1 LARVA
6 KQIRQLLSAQPTD
19 GRFRLAEVDTDSTP
33 GLKHPKR
40 ILKDMAKDHGKL
52 FELQERLYAEQK
64 RSLLIVLQAM
74 DTGGKDG
81 TITHVIGNLNP
92 QGVQITPFKAPTP
105 EERRHGFLWRIRR
118 RLPDPG
124 DVGIFNRSQYED
136 VLIARVHALAKPA
149 VIERRYSQIN
159 DFEKQIVRKGTT
171 VVKFFLHISYE
182 EQRKRLIDRLVDP
195 DKNWKFNEN
204 DVNERA
210 YWDDYQSAYSLAITN
225 CSTKW
230 APWYVVPANDK
241 VYRNWAVGKVILE
254 TLEEMDPQYPHPKL
268 DVPRL
273 LRRLKEK

>member
-6 KQIRQLLSAQPTD
+6 KQVRQLLRAQPSD
-19 GRFRLAEVDTDSTP
+19 GRFRLAEVDPDSTP

-40 ILKDMAKDHGKL
+40 IVKDMATDHGKL
-52 FELQERLYAEQK
+52 FNLQERLYAERK

-92 QGVQITPFKAPTP
+92 QGVLITPFKAPTP

-136 VLIARVHALAKPA
+136 VLIARVHALAKPE
-149 VIERRYSQIN
+149 VIERRYGLIN
-159 DFEKQIVRKGTT
+159 EFEKQVVRKGTT

-182 EQRKRLIDRLVDP
+182 EQRKRLMERLLDP

-204 DVNERA
+204 DINERA

-241 VYRNWAVGKVILE
+241 AYRNWAVGKVILE
-254 TLEEMDPQYPHPKL
+254 TLEEMDPQYPRPKL

-273 LRRLKEK
+273 MRRLKD

>member
-6 KQIRQLLSAQPTD
+6 KQVRQLLRAQPSD
-19 GRFRLAEVDTDSTP
+19 GRFRLAEIDPDSTP

-40 ILKDMAKDHGKL
+40 IFKDMATDHGKL
-52 FELQERLYAEQK
+52 FNLQERLYAEQK

-92 QGVQITPFKAPTP
+92 QGVLITPFKAPTP
-105 EERRHGFLWRIRR
+105 EEKRHGFLWRIRR

-136 VLIARVHALAKPA
+136 VLIARVHALAKPE
-149 VIERRYSQIN
+149 VIERRYGLIN
-159 DFEKQIVRKGTT
+159 EFEKQVVRKGTT

-182 EQRKRLIDRLVDP
+182 EQRKRLMERLLEP

-204 DVNERA
+204 DINERA

-225 CSTKW
+225 CSTRW

-241 VYRNWAVGKVILE
+241 AYRNWAVGKVILE

-273 LRRLKEK
+273 MRRLKD

>member
-1 LARVA
+1 MA
-6 KQIRQLLSAQPTD
+6 KQVRQLLRAQPSD
-19 GRFRLAEVDTDSTP
+19 GRFRLADVDPDSTP

-40 ILKDMAKDHGKL
+40 ILKDMAGDHVKL
-52 FELQERLYAEQK
+52 FNLQERLYAEHK

-92 QGVQITPFKAPTP
+92 QGVQITAFKQPTP

-124 DVGIFNRSQYED
+124 DVGIFNRSHYED
-136 VLIARVHALAKPA
+136 VLVARVHALAKPE
-149 VIERRYSQIN
+149 VIERRYGLIN
-159 DFEKQIVRKGTT
+159 DFEKQVARKGTKI
-171 VVKFFLHISYE
+171 VKFFLHISYE
-182 EQRKRLIDRLVDP
+182 EQRNRLLERLLEP

-204 DVNERA
+204 DINERA
-210 YWDDYQSAYSLAITN
+210 FWDDYQSAYSIAITN

-230 APWYVVPANDK
+230 APWYVIPANDK
-241 VYRNWAVGKVILE
+241 AYRNWAVSKVLLE

-273 LRRLKEK
+273 VRRLKA